1 MEGGGGDEGVKQVSQ
16 PKPLANPWDQWFTQ
30 YTYRRANHTR
40 NIRYCSSTRCINWLK
55 SHIAVDIRKVGRD
68 SISGDEAASE
78 HLL

>member
-16 PKPLANPWDQWFTQ
+16 PRPLANPWDQWFTQ